1 MNAGLIEPS
10 RRSARRPFPTYSLA
24 AGSLAGMGR
33 AVTYHRRGAD
43 GIDQKVV
50 QHVNEYGH
58 ITNQTLRRLFDLNV
72 YQARDL
78 LRDMQT
84 RQLLGKIDD
93 KTAGPGVRY
102 GPGPKF
108 SDLKC
113 SAKKGAKKQDAHT
126 FPPLSKCRQRRP
138 RGRGDT
144 AYRMEAVAPA
154 HVWHRE
160 HRGSS
165 VAVANPL
172 GKSPTRPKVMV

>member
-1 MNAGLIEPS
+1 MTAESLALRIQRSVSEAQAVLERMMNAGLIEPS

-108 SDLKC
+108 SEL
-113 SAKKGAKKQDAHT
+113 SAAPRREPRSKTHT
-126 FPPLSKCRQRRP
+126 PFHL
-138 RGRGDT
+138 
-144 AYRMEAVAPA
+144 
-154 HVWHRE
+154 
-160 HRGSS
+160 
-165 VAVANPL
+165 
-172 GKSPTRPKVMV
+172 